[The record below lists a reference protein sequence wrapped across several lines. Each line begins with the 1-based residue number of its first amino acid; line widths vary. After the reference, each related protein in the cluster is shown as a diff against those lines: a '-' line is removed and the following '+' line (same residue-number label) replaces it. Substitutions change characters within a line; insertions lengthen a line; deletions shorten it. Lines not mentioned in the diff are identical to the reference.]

1 MNRSSYYMSKLLWSL
16 SSIDNRVAPLVFAIR
31 RWAREASIT
40 QSTPG
45 PWFSNFQMTL
55 LVLFYLQSIG
65 ILPKLN
71 YINEQST
78 TTSSSPDT
86 NSINGDL
93 SDDLILMNELENI
106 RHSPSNKVNNS
117 SLGMK
122 IVKINL

>member
-1 MNRSSYYMSKLLWSL
+1 MSKLLWSL
-16 SSIDNRVAPLVFAIR
+16 SSIDNRIAPLVFSIR

-71 YINEQST
+71 YINEQSVT
-78 TTSSSPDT
+78 TPSSAQDT
-86 NSINGDL
+86 TLPNGL
-93 SDDLILMNELENI
+93 YLE
-106 RHSPSNKVNNS
+106 
-117 SLGMK
+117 
-122 IVKINL
+122 

>member
-1 MNRSSYYMSKLLWSL
+1 MSKLLWNL
-16 SSIDNRVAPLVFAIR
+16 SSIDNRVAPLVFVIR

-78 TTSSSPDT
+78 TATSSQEITST
-86 NSINGDL
+86 NG
-93 SDDLILMNELENI
+93 
-106 RHSPSNKVNNS
+106 
-117 SLGMK
+117 
-122 IVKINL
+122 